1 MNSCGPS
8 VTRGVTRSKL
18 FCLCNVTR
26 CDPCDSFIHHY
37 THAHATRVGRFSE
50 HTSHGGHTG
59 HGATEALCD
68 ADVPAAAGAQPNAGW

>member
-37 THAHATRVGRFSE
+37 THAHATRVGRF
-50 HTSHGGHTG
+50 
-59 HGATEALCD
+59 
-68 ADVPAAAGAQPNAGW
+68 